1 MLQNGKVE
9 KTTKILKIELLRQ
22 MLIKIEPAIEIEVD
36 VL

>member
-22 MLIKIEPAIEIEVD
+22 MLIKTEPAIEIGVD